1 MLFRSAY
8 VGLADAYNLMPTNSA
23 LSPKEAFPQAKAAAT
38 RALAI
43 DPSLAEA
50 HAALATTLVL
60 YEWNWTESER
70 EYKKA
75 IELNPN
81 VADIHYY
88 YGLSHL
94 YATGRLDEGIR
105 EIKRGLE
112 LEPLSIPMG
121 ANIVQLYLAAG
132 QKKQALE
139 QAQKTYNLDPNHGG
153 AISMLGFAYLENEM
167 YAEAIALCEKTFQ
180 ADPSR
185 QNLINV
191 AGVAYA
197 GTGQRQKAEE
207 MVARYRELA
216 KTQYVQHTRI
226 ATIYIA
232 FADRD
237 KAFAELEQA
246 FQEHESQLWSLKVD
260 PLFAPI
266 RDDSRYK
273 DLLKRMNLPE

>member
-1 MLFRSAY
+1 
-8 VGLADAYNLMPTNSA
+8 
-23 LSPKEAFPQAKAAAT
+23 
-38 RALAI
+38 
-43 DPSLAEA
+43 
-50 HAALATTLVL
+50 
-60 YEWNWTESER
+60 
-70 EYKKA
+70 
-75 IELNPN
+75 
-81 VADIHYY
+81 
-88 YGLSHL
+88 
-94 YATGRLDEGIR
+94 
-105 EIKRGLE
+105 
-112 LEPLSIPMG
+112 
-121 ANIVQLYLAAG
+121 
-132 QKKQALE
+132 
-139 QAQKTYNLDPNHGG
+139 
-153 AISMLGFAYLENEM
+153 MLGFAYLENEM